1 MKTQKQDVVWMQL
14 TAGQGPK
21 ECGWVVAQ
29 LQQRIMKEAILD
41 RLTIERVEALAFE
54 KMYRKQD
61 LFEPETFLSVL
72 LRVEGRNAKAFA
84 KQWEGAIKW
93 QGESPY
99 RPKHKR
105 INWFVGVVLLDM
117 PEITP
122 INRQQLAKEVKVD
135 TMRASGP
142 GGQHVNKTNS
152 AVRLTHRPSGITVRV
167 ETDRSQH
174 RNRQIAMER
183 LQILLSQQLAS
194 DKKDYDK
201 QRWLNHYQVA
211 RGNPKKRFF
220 GAEFYEKR

>member
-1 MKTQKQDVVWMQL
+1 MQL

-29 LQQRIMKEAILD
+29 LQQRIMREAILQG
-41 RLTIERVEALAFE
+41 LTVERIESLAYE

-72 LRVEGRNAKAFA
+72 LRIEGKGADSFS

-105 INWFVGVVLLDM
+105 INWFVGVQLL
-117 PEITP
+117 EIP
-122 INRQQLAKEVKVD
+122 VIKSIDLQQLAKDVD
-135 TMRASGP
+135 MESMRSSGP

-152 AVRLTHRPSGITVRV
+152 AVRLTHRPTGIKVRV

-183 LQILLSQQLAS
+183 LQLLLSEEGKNE
-194 DKKDYDK
+194 KKDQDR
-201 QRWLNHYQVA
+201 QRWLSHYQVA
-211 RGNPKKRFF
+211 RGNPTKIFH
-220 GAEFYEKR
+220 GSEFYEKR